1 MRRAAADVDE
11 FAQADVR
18 FHDEVMEISGNR
30 LARAIVSSIHDK
42 ARATLRYR
50 GSTSADMIAQTLD
63 EHRAIV
69 EAICRRD
76 PGAANQAM
84 HAHITSAWAR
94 RRPSQS

>member
-11 FAQADVR
+11 FTQADVR
-18 FHDEVMEISGNR
+18 FHDAVMEISGNR

-42 ARATLRYR
+42 AGATLRYR
-50 GSTSADMIAQTLD
+50 GATSAGLIAQALD

-76 PGAANQAM
+76 APAANQAM
-84 HAHITSAWAR
+84 YDHITSAWAR
-94 RRPSQS
+94 RRPAKN